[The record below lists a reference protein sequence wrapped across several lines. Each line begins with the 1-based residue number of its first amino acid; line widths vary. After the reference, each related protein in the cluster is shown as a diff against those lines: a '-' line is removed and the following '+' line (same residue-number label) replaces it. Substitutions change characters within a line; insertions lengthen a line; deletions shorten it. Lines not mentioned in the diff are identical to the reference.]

1 MKEFISRL
9 MNTEFLPMS
18 EVRKIKVTLVMA
30 LLLIITSLT
39 IPFSFFLDYTFRM
52 KLAVLISLAVI
63 YGIIVVMIHFN
74 RIYASI
80 QVSIMYAIAVT
91 IFYTVGTT
99 SFYAYLF
106 IYISLTIL
114 IFYQELFSYL
124 VYGLALLGYGI
135 YYTITHVDQLAPT
148 EVMPGAL
155 YVYIAVLVVFYL
167 IFLLQIIYNEKLY
180 TDLNY
185 DWVRLNHIIEHYQE
199 TILTYDDRDRRE
211 EHEPLIYE
219 NLSFQ
224 KATDEISVFIA
235 EQYQKHGSDIVH
247 VLDLFTYI
255 HERGLDNIL
264 ENEEISTAMKKVAHR
279 LDKYLLN
286 RRTDMYSIVLNFYS
300 EFVDTEDYRENRYTY
315 KLNDLFASQVERLI
329 GLTMLYQYLVNEP
342 TRKDRWEQIGRVID
356 EETLDAF
363 FSSDKMHEFLTSEQ
377 RRFYQENKTLFEKFL
392 IHNGD
397 GEERL

>member
-39 IPFSFFLDYTFRM
+39 IPFSFFLDYTFRT
-52 KLAVLISLAVI
+52 KLAVLISLFVVFAV
-63 YGIIVVMIHFN
+63 IVVMIHFN

-91 IFYTVGTT
+91 IFYTLGTS

-106 IYISLTIL
+106 IYITLTIL
-114 IFYQELFSYL
+114 IFYQELFSY
-124 VYGLALLGYGI
+124 VFYGLALLGYGV
-135 YYTITHVDQLAPT
+135 YYTIVHVDQLVPT
-148 EVMPGAL
+148 DAMPGAL
-155 YVYIAVLVVFYL
+155 YVYIAVLVVFYM

-199 TILTYDDRDRRE
+199 SILTYDERNRKM
-211 EHEPLIYE
+211 EHEPEVYE

-235 EQYQKHGSDIVH
+235 EQYQKQGSDIIH

-264 ENEEISTAMKKVAHR
+264 DNDEISTAMKKVAHR

-286 RRTDMYSIVLNFYS
+286 RRTDMYSIVMNFYA
-300 EFVDTEDYRENRYTY
+300 EFVDTDSFREDRYDY
-315 KLNDLFASQVERLI
+315 KVNHLFQSQVERLI
-329 GLTMLYQYLVNEP
+329 A
-342 TRKDRWEQIGRVID
+342 R
-356 EETLDAF
+356 
-363 FSSDKMHEFLTSEQ
+363 
-377 RRFYQENKTLFEKFL
+377 
-392 IHNGD
+392 IHGD
-397 GEERL
+397 